1 MPKVSVIV
9 PVYNIEKYI
18 QLCVDSVLNQT
29 FTEFELILVDDGSQD
44 SSGQI
49 CDSYAEKDNRVRV
62 AHIENGGQ
70 GHARNVG
77 VSLARGDFIEFLDGD
92 DWITPDTLE
101 FLVNEAESKS
111 LDLVLFAAH
120 SFVDG
125 DPKEFNVII
134 NEYNRSHNFDVVFD
148 GVTCYKKMME
158 YDEYITQMGM
168 RFFSAS
174 YYRKHGFAF
183 QEGKLHE
190 DEVIGFLSVILA
202 DRVEIVDKR
211 FYQRRYRAGSA
222 MTSRTQIASL
232 RGYATALADLSR
244 AYRKRKL
251 FDDMEEPL
259 VERIIIYLKRV
270 QSIFLASDNGEKAE
284 IYKETQPILKKGL
297 RYGVPLDKKSK
308 IAEKNLFRYE
318 AYLKREQEKKK
329 QKKKAK
335 RDCFLLK
342 CVRWIKR
349 HIFKKEL

>member
-1 MPKVSVIV
+1 
-9 PVYNIEKYI
+9 
-18 QLCVDSVLNQT
+18 
-29 FTEFELILVDDGSQD
+29 
-44 SSGQI
+44 
-49 CDSYAEKDNRVRV
+49 
-62 AHIENGGQ
+62 
-70 GHARNVG
+70 
-77 VSLARGDFIEFLDGD
+77 
-92 DWITPDTLE
+92 
-101 FLVNEAESKS
+101 
-111 LDLVLFAAH
+111 
-120 SFVDG
+120 
-125 DPKEFNVII
+125 
-134 NEYNRSHNFDVVFD
+134 
-148 GVTCYKKMME
+148 MME
-158 YDEYITQMGM
+158 CDEYITQMGM

-211 FYQRRYRAGSA
+211 FYQRWYRAGSA

-270 QSIFLASDNGEKAE
+270 QSVFLASDNGEKAE
-284 IYKETQPILKKGL
+284 IYRETQPILKKGL

-308 IAEKNLFRYE
+308 MAERSLFIYE
-318 AYLKREQEKKK
+318 AYLKKELEKKK

-349 HIFKKEL
+349 HIIKTKE